1 MLVDDESLE
10 ETEDDDKYV
19 LTDEELDCEDE
30 NVVDPDDEELG
41 ELESEDV
48 LVDDESLEETE
59 DDDKYVLTDEE
70 LDCDDENVVDTEA
83 K

>member
-1 MLVDDESLE
+1 MDNKILD
-10 ETEDDDKYV
+10 ETEAEDEDV
-19 LTDEELDCEDE
+19 LTDEKLDCEEE
-30 NVVDPDDEELG
+30 NVVDSGDEEPG
-41 ELESEDV
+41 EVESEDV

-70 LDCDDENVVDTEA
+70 LDCDDENTVDTEA

>member
-1 MLVDDESLE
+1 MDNEILD
-10 ETEDDDKYV
+10 ETEAEDEDV
-19 LTDEELDCEDE
+19 LTDEELDCEDA

>member
-10 ETEDDDKYV
+10 K
-19 LTDEELDCEDE
+19 
-30 NVVDPDDEELG
+30 
-41 ELESEDV
+41 
-48 LVDDESLEETE
+48 TE

-70 LDCDDENVVDTEA
+70 LDCDDENAVDTEA